1 MREQAV
7 FALSQLDGGVDW
19 LVRLLREARDADVRR
34 QALFW
39 LGQSDDPR
47 AFAEIERVLAR

>member
-1 MREQAV
+1 MIPSE
-7 FALSQLDGGVDW
+7 DGRGVE
-19 LVRLLREARDADVRR
+19 RLRAIARDADYPTDVRK

-47 AFAEIERVLAR
+47 AIDLLAELLD